1 MINNMVYDM
10 DLARDLGHEE
20 ESAVHLAMRRF
31 QAMRYENRYK
41 N

>member
-1 MINNMVYDM
+1 MWYDM
-10 DLARDLGHEE
+10 DLAINLGHKE